1 MTDIEETEDKK
12 GSSVRQRVM
21 EVFLVPGA
29 DAFDTSPLRELSSS
43 LPGCLSDPAA
53 AFLANLDASVSVLC
67 LPTSLA
73 MASAQ
78 EWRFRQIHIAE
89 RIRAGAEPDADPDSP
104 EERAAKEKAHHRFA
118 EEMVSKDTINH
129 IADHACTFLLNQ
141 HAQQHVADAATGL
154 LLQGVVLVW
163 SAFEV
168 LVRDVFEA
176 VVNARPELGRDL
188 LESVDGKRLF
198 QVKAIDLDT
207 LARYSFDLSKCMG
220 SVLSGFRDLSDLA
233 AIRGVLGSLFQ
244 DVEPLRALLG
254 SRDLWVLSQRRHL
267 IVHNRGVVD
276 RKYIEQTGATD
287 EEGKRVRILPT
298 DIEQYVSLV
307 RDVGCSLLA
316 AAQEVLAGSRKDR

>member
-1 MTDIEETEDKK
+1 MTDTEGTRDKE
-12 GSSVRQRVM
+12 SPSPRHRVM
-21 EVFLVPGA
+21 EIFLVPGA
-29 DAFDTSPLRELSSS
+29 KAFDTSQLRSLSSTLHGS
-43 LPGCLSDPAA
+43 LSDSAT

-67 LPTSLA
+67 LPTCLA

-89 RIRAGAEPDADPDSP
+89 RIRAQSDPNADPDSP
-104 EERAAKEKAHHRFA
+104 AEKAREKAHQRFS
-118 EEMVSKDTINH
+118 EEMASKGTIDQV
-129 IADHACTFLLNQ
+129 ADQACRFLLSQ
-141 HAQQHVADAATGL
+141 HSQPPVAEAAASL

-163 SAFEV
+163 STFEV
-168 LVRDVFEA
+168 LVRDVFEV
-176 VVNARPELGRDL
+176 VVNARPELGRAL

-220 SVLSGFRDLSDLA
+220 SVLSGYRDLSDLA

-244 DVEPLRALLG
+244 NAEALRALLG
-254 SRDLWVLSQRRHL
+254 SKDLWMLSQRRHL

-287 EEGKRVRILPT
+287 EEGKRLRLPPA
-298 DIEQYVSLV
+298 DIERSVGLV
-307 RDVGCSLLA
+307 RDVGCTLLA
-316 AAQEVLAGSRKDR
+316 AAQEMLASSLKDR